1 MTWRQRIKQKRPIT
15 THTSFT
21 LFRMRVSLFQNSLT
35 QTHTHAVWAPT
46 FTIFFPYLYLEYSK
60 QKTTFIT
67 PLLLLFFCEAVKLPQ
82 STSGPSF
89 LSVFFPVN
97 KLSLW
102 PPTVYC
108 SSTKY
113 CTVGYWWSQHFC
125 LREIMKPSTN
135 EHQEAYHS
143 TTSREGER
151 ERKKE
156 REPVGWMRDTLALV
170 LCSRCAFFNSTAPTL
185 GNFDSTD
192 GRTDGRIDRAEQTGS
207 TRNDSILFDY
217 LATVRA
223 AAAAVRLGVREM

>member
-151 ERKKE
+151 ERKKD
-156 REPVGWMRDTLALV
+156 RKKGNRLDGWGIRLPLYSVADALSSIQPRRHLV
-170 LCSRCAFFNSTAPTL
+170 ISIRL
-185 GNFDSTD
+185 TD
-192 GRTDGRIDRAEQTGS
+192 ERTDE
-207 TRNDSILFDY
+207 
-217 LATVRA
+217 
-223 AAAAVRLGVREM
+223 

>member
-1 MTWRQRIKQKRPIT
+1 MTTAHKTKE
-15 THTSFT
+15 THHNTHKFHSFPHAC
-21 LFRMRVSLFQNSLT
+21 VSFSKLSHTNT
-35 QTHTHAVWAPT
+35 RTHAVWAPT

-151 ERKKE
+151 ERKKGN
-156 REPVGWMRDTLALV
+156 RLDGWGIRLPLYSVADALSSIQPRRHLV
-170 LCSRCAFFNSTAPTL
+170 ISIRL
-185 GNFDSTD
+185 TD
-192 GRTDGRIDRAEQTGS
+192 ERTDE
-207 TRNDSILFDY
+207 
-217 LATVRA
+217 
-223 AAAAVRLGVREM
+223 